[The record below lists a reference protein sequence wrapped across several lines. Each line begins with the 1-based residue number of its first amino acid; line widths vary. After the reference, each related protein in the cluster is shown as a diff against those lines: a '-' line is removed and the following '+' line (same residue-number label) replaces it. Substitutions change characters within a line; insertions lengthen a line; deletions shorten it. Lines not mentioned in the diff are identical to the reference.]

1 MEGPLFE
8 IRSTKEAA
16 LAQRDIVLM
25 RTTMETI
32 RALANTIGVA
42 GSLHS
47 NFAGL
52 DEGLE
57 ENLRSFFEQD
67 YPAFEM
73 LFAVR
78 DWLRAGVALSAGGL
92 LMPRLAA
99 AQSVA
104 RGSKPVAFPDFTNG
118 KWQHTPPLP
127 IYGV

>member
-42 GSLHS
+42 GSLHL

-52 DEGLE
+52 DEGL
-57 ENLRSFFEQD
+57 
-67 YPAFEM
+67 AI
-73 LFAVR
+73 AVSDMEDR
-78 DWLRAGVALSAGGL
+78 ISELDEALVDW
-92 LMPRLAA
+92 AA
-99 AQSVA
+99 AH
-104 RGSKPVAFPDFTNG
+104 RLEPV
-118 KWQHTPPLP
+118 Q
-127 IYGV
+127 